1 MDFLKLLKPLLIR
14 VTSENPQISDVNL
27 LVKMAHRIALTRL
40 SMLKKSQRLP
50 HFIFSEN
57 YAALAIDSIAE
68 LFRRDD
74 EGMFVELQ
82 FYFRIKRNLETMSD
96 AETLSSFRILIF
108 NALHDC
114 VVKSFQET
122 DPILGKILRN
132 LKNHIRH
139 NDEIKTLS
147 RFGTTYIFACNAEER
162 DDHLPEM
169 PPEMLEGEFLQK
181 ILSRDKFKDFP
192 CIILK
197 ILNEAKGYRKFYSL
211 LDVALIIKKAWL
223 KIGMADFPPQTSE
236 FSWSLQSDVNSLV
249 QKGLKEFEIKFFGN
263 GFADMN
269 EKFFVEAIREI
280 IHNTFIKGDGYDAA
294 YFDIL
299 KKHNPQLEYAEYRN
313 KIRVRF
319 EYLAKSAKKIVH
331 EHLKELL

>member
-1 MDFLKLLKPLLIR
+1 MDFLKHIKPLLIQ
-14 VTSENPQISDVNL
+14 VTSEKPNTGDVNQ
-27 LVKMAHRIALTRL
+27 LVKMAQRIALTRL
-40 SMLKKSQRLP
+40 NMLRKSQRLP
-50 HFIFSEN
+50 HFTYSEN
-57 YAALAIDSIAE
+57 YVTLAIDSIAE

-82 FYFRIKRNLETMSD
+82 FYFRIKRNIEEMSA
-96 AETLSSFRILIF
+96 AESLSCFRMLIF
-108 NALHDC
+108 NALHDS
-114 VVKSFQET
+114 VVKSFQEA

-139 NDEIKTLS
+139 NDEIKTLL
-147 RFGTTYIFACNAEER
+147 RFGTTYIFACNR
-162 DDHLPEM
+162 DECDAHLPEM

-181 ILSRDKFKDFP
+181 VLSRDKFKDFP

-197 ILNEAKGYRKFYSL
+197 ILSESIGYRKFYSL

-223 KIGMADFPPQTSE
+223 KIGMTDFPPQTSE
-236 FSWSLQSDVNSLV
+236 FSWSLQSDVNTLV

-269 EKFFVEAIREI
+269 EKFFVDAIREI
-280 IHNTFIKGDGYDAA
+280 IHNTFIKGNGFDAT
-294 YFDIL
+294 YFEIL
-299 KKHNPQLEYAEYRN
+299 KKHNHQLEYTEYRN
-313 KIRVRF
+313 NIRVRF